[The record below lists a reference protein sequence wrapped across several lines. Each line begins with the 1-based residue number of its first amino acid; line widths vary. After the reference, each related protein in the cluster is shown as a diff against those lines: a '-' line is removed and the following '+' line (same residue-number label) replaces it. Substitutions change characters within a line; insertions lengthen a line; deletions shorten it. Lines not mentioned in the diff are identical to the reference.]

1 MGQAE
6 NNNTQLPKSRPEEP
20 EWTVSD
26 KNHDAILLIPDILA
40 RLVKLLTFDRV
51 SFSREVGPPFFAS
64 LFGCSMPTRDGSGP
78 EESGPELMLH

>member
-1 MGQAE
+1 MGQERNAE

-51 SFSREVGPPFFAS
+51 SFSHEVNFLLSS
-64 LFGCSMPTRDGSGP
+64 LLCFS
-78 EESGPELMLH
+78 LWV